1 MVVFSSYQLYINY
14 SGIVINSNGYER
26 GLTIWLFN
34 IGKITIFSKDAM
46 LGFSCVIGSQTIIG
60 LLVYS
65 AYICL
70 LSGNQ
75 TWQWKKKKT
84 KISWWIPSLNQFS
97 SQKSQL
103 AMFDYQ
109 SHPLAIL
116 ENINPLWNAR
126 LGRQTKGPKNTYAP
140 WIPHGSSHW
149 IFGRWSHWWL
159 HSFKQKYG
167 RGFKPVTP
175 QLDTIVTGWWFQPTP
190 LKNMKVSWE
199 DNIPNIWK
207 VIKNVPNHQPD
218 VDIMDIMTI
227 FGGCVWMLLG
237 ICWGY
242 IRPKLTLQ

>member
-1 MVVFSSYQLYINY
+1 MLCWGSRV
-14 SGIVINSNGYER
+14 
-26 GLTIWLFN
+26 WLAA
-34 IGKITIFSKDAM
+34 KQS
-46 LGFSCVIGSQTIIG
+46 
-60 LLVYS
+60 LVYWSTLLTS
-65 AYICL
+65 AYCPGIKH
-70 LSGNQ
+70 GNG
-75 TWQWKKKKT
+75 KKKY
-84 KISWWIPSLNQFS
+84 ISWWIPSLNQFS

-190 LKNMKVSWE
+190 LKNMKVSW
-199 DNIPNIWK
+199 DDYFQIFPIYGK
-207 VIKNVPNHQPD
+207 IQNVWNHQPGKVGLVWTHQLRD
-218 VDIMDIMTI
+218 SCSATTVPAILE
-227 FGGCVWMLLG
+227 FWSCHHPLWGC
-237 ICWGY
+237 
-242 IRPKLTLQ
+242 PK

>member
-1 MVVFSSYQLYINY
+1 M
-14 SGIVINSNGYER
+14 R
-26 GLTIWLFN
+26 CW
-34 IGKITIFSKDAM
+34 GK
-46 LGFSCVIGSQTIIG
+46 CVIGSFSNNHWSTG
-60 LLVYS
+60 LPCLH
-65 AYICL
+65 L
-70 LSGNQ
+70 LSLRESNMAME
-75 TWQWKKKKT
+75 KKT
-84 KISWWIPSLNQFS
+84 ISWWIPSLNQFS

-116 ENINPLWNAR
+116 ENIKPLWNAR

-190 LKNMKVSWE
+190 LKNMKVSW
-199 DNIPNIWK
+199 DDYF
-207 VIKNVPNHQPD
+207 Q
-218 VDIMDIMTI
+218 I
-227 FGGCVWMLLG
+227 FPIYGK
-237 ICWGY
+237 I
-242 IRPKLTLQ
+242 